1 MAEFILA
8 CLAIAA
14 GLICA
19 ALSLLSAGANHMGG
33 ATNPSMVD
41 HKPTVIFAVIA
52 LAAIGG
58 GIFMLVN

>member
-1 MAEFILA
+1 MAEFILG

-41 HKPTVIFAVIA
+41 HKPTVLFALVA
-52 LAAIGG
+52 VVAIGG
-58 GIFMLVN
+58 GIFMLIN